1 MVWNGIDQ
9 RKFPRVNYKC
19 LIRVSNDGREEEIEA
34 FTENVGAGGVCVVL
48 EKAFERFET
57 VTLEMDLG
65 DGGPLIFCK
74 GVVVWVV
81 KRHPAD
87 KTETVKYDTGIEF
100 SDMSD
105 GNGHRI
111 SMVVENILRAQ
122 T

>member
-19 LIRVSNDGREEEIEA
+19 LIRVSTDGREEEIEA

-57 VTLEMDLG
+57 VTLEMDIG
-65 DGGPLIFCK
+65 DGGPLIFCN
-74 GVVVWVV
+74 GLVVWVV
-81 KRHPAD
+81 KRHPIGKA
-87 KTETVKYDTGIEF
+87 ETVKYDIGIEF
-100 SDMSD
+100 SDV
-105 GNGHRI
+105 NEENRHRI
-111 SMVVENILRAQ
+111 SMIVENILRAE